1 MLTITRADFG
11 DPALRSFLQ
20 AHLDDLE
27 PTAPVE
33 SRHAL
38 ELGEL
43 QRDGVRLWAALLDG
57 VLVGTGA
64 LAAFEPGHEELKS
77 MRTDPAHRGAGIAS
91 SLLRVLLADARE
103 RGIERISL
111 ETGSMEFFAP
121 ARRLYARHGFV
132 ECDPFGSYVEDPN
145 STYLTLS
152 W

>member
-1 MLTITRADFG
+1 MTISRADFG

-20 AHLDDLE
+20 AHLDDLA
-27 PTAPVE
+27 PTAPAE

-43 QRDGVRLWAALLDG
+43 QKDGIRLWVALRAG

-64 LAAFEPGHEELKS
+64 LAALEPGHEELKS

-91 SLLRVLLADARE
+91 ALLRVLLADARG

-132 ECDPFGSYVEDPN
+132 ECDPFGGYVEDPN